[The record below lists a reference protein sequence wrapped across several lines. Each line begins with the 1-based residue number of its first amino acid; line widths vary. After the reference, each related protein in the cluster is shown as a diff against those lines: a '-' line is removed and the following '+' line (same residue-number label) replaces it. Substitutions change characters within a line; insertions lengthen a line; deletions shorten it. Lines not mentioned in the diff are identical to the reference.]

1 MHLTI
6 VGYSAIQDR
15 EIEPVIFRV
24 DGFSNPLRKF
34 ARCQRV
40 DKLEPLVR
48 EVVNRAGLLSRLD
61 IFGHGSAGSLT
72 LGDEGQEVVTKDET
86 TWTNI
91 LGLDDL
97 LDDTAEVRLL
107 GCNTGTGDLGR
118 RVLRGLEEKLSTGTK
133 RRTVWGA
140 IAALDYPD
148 FGPDGFRPEV
158 ARQFLISGGMMKNP
172 LISLYRAGNG
182 SFFSYSGQEE
192 SQGFLPRGYLPA
204 GLRNLPDVVGDE
216 QFSVGDIEVLAFVSQ
231 RIVGIRQRPTGEWS
245 LFRWAGDGD
254 APSRE
259 QLESQLKNR

>member
-6 VGYSAIQDR
+6 IGYSAIQDR

-24 DGFSNPLRKF
+24 DGFSNPRRRF
-34 ARCQRV
+34 ARCQTV
-40 DKLEPLVR
+40 AALKPLVQ
-48 EVVNRAGLLSRLD
+48 EVVNRAGPLSRLD
-61 IFGHGSAGSLT
+61 IFGHGAAGSLT
-72 LGDEGQEVVTKDET
+72 LGDVGQEVVTQDEA

-107 GCNTGTGDLGR
+107 GCNTGTEALGR
-118 RVLRGLEEKLSTGTK
+118 RVLRGLQEKLSTGTK

-148 FGPDGFRPEV
+148 FGPEGLRREV
-158 ARQFLISGGMMKNP
+158 ARQFLISGGMVNNP
-172 LISLYRAGNG
+172 LISLYRDSSG
-182 SFFSYSGQEE
+182 SFFSYSGQEA
-192 SQGFLPRGYLPA
+192 SKGFLPRGYLPA
-204 GLRNLPDVVGDE
+204 GLRDLPDVVGDE
-216 QFSVGDIEVLAFVSQ
+216 RFSVGDIEVLAFASQ
-231 RIVGIRQRPTGEWS
+231 RIVGLRQRPTGEWS